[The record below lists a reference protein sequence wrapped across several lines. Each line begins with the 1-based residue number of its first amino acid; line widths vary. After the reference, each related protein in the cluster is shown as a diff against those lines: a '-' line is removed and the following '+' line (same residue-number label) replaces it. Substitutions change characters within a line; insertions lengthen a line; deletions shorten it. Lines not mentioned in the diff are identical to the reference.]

1 MVIPAA
7 INKMNEGRRIL
18 CFSNLKSRK
27 GGTILFSRITKIDN
41 EIADT
46 TNEPAIC
53 RIFWEL
59 TPICMSVRAIRN
71 DVIVTESAPTPLMSI
86 GNDARFLLEV
96 LSVALPNLRDESFY
110 LL

>member
-18 CFSNLKSRK
+18 SLVTLSPEKEAQL
-27 GGTILFSRITKIDN
+27 LFSRITKIDN

-59 TPICMSVRAIRN
+59 TPICMSVSAIRN
-71 DVIVTESAPTPLMSI
+71 DVIVTESATTPLMSI

-96 LSVALPNLRDESFY
+96 LSVDSSEFV
-110 LL
+110 